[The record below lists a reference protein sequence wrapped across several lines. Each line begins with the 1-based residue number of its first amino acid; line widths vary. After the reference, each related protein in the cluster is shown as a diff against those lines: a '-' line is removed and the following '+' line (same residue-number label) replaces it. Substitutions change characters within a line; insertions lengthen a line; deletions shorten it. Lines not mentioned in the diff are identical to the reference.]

1 MSANPSFP
9 TPALPAI
16 TISEKG
22 PYGNSKASVGYC
34 LVSFPILVGGRTTH
48 VLPSKTPG
56 HVFVDGGG
64 ETTEVKI
71 AGALSAAP
79 DDIAKAARVVDTDA
93 NGKTIVLREGANG
106 FTCMPGNLQTVG
118 VPPMCEDAA
127 SMQRGADFKAR
138 KPKPTNSV
146 PGITYMLAG
155 ATQRSDSNPY
165 DKTSPPI
172 AVGPHWMIM

>member
-1 MSANPSFP
+1 
-9 TPALPAI
+9 
-16 TISEKG
+16 
-22 PYGNSKASVGYC
+22 
-34 LVSFPILVGGRTTH
+34 
-48 VLPSKTPG
+48 
-56 HVFVDGGG
+56 
-64 ETTEVKI
+64 
-71 AGALSAAP
+71 
-79 DDIAKAARVVDTDA
+79 
-93 NGKTIVLREGANG
+93 
-106 FTCMPGNLQTVG
+106 MPGNLQTVG

-172 AVGPHWMIM
+172 AVGPLWMIM